1 MIMGFGKRGA
11 GDAPPARPSV
21 QPQQLSESDGVLS
34 VRTRVAN
41 DGGLDRGFIGLA
53 VGVVVLSAGGAIAA
67 PSVFNM
73 FGGGVRPISEIVT
86 GLTQDQIKVALAT
99 EAFPDEGGRAFM
111 ASLEQHFPR
120 SYQQLLGNLT
130 NAASSGADRDGLALT
145 VSAWSMDFGRD
156 NLQYFGRTG
165 VEGFDEMLDIAS
177 DGLAVMNK
185 ELGSCKLDA
194 LQKLAEDPMSFA
206 SITGYGSDA
215 YKTSMRANA
224 AFVELAARGRK
235 EHASVA
241 KLNADDSNALQS
253 VFFSILTD
261 PQMMSIIQ
269 NAMSTSG
276 GTPEEMQQALAQ
288 NIDFC
293 QIGRTVI
300 AKLDRLPSGTKSR
313 LLAAAFSGDLLQ
325 GGPMMGIGG
334 TGGMGGLEMS
344 APLFGPQQGM
354 PPEIM
359 KRLQELQ

>member
-1 MIMGFGKRGA
+1 MGFGKRSA
-11 GDAPPARPSV
+11 GDAPPPRPSA
-21 QPQQLSESDGVLS
+21 QPQQHSETGGVMS

-53 VGVVVLSAGGAIAA
+53 AGVVILSAGGAMAA

-73 FGGGVRPISEIVT
+73 FGSGVRPISEIVT
-86 GLTQDQIKVALAT
+86 GLNTDQIKVALAT
-99 EAFPDEGGRAFM
+99 EAFPDERGRAFM
-111 ASLEQHFPR
+111 ASLEQHFPQ
-120 SYQQLLGNLT
+120 SYQQLLGDLSK
-130 NAASSGADRDGLALT
+130 AASSGADRDGLVLT

-156 NLQYFGRTG
+156 NLEYFGRSG

-194 LQKLAEDPMSFA
+194 LQKLAADPMSFA
-206 SITGYGSDA
+206 SLTGYGSDA
-215 YKTSMRANA
+215 YKTSMRAKA
-224 AFVELAARGRK
+224 AFVEFAARGRK
-235 EHASVA
+235 APEPVA
-241 KLNADDSNALQS
+241 QLNADDSNALQS

-261 PQMMSIIQ
+261 PQMMNVVQ
-269 NAMSTSG
+269 NAMWKTG
-276 GTPEEMQQALAQ
+276 GTPEEMQQAVAQ

-325 GGPMMGIGG
+325 GGPMMGMDGM
-334 TGGMGGLEMS
+334 GGMGGLEMS
-344 APLFGPQQGM
+344 APLLGPPQGM
-354 PPEIM
+354 PPEVM

>member
-1 MIMGFGKRGA
+1 MGFGKRSA
-11 GDAPPARPSV
+11 GDAPPPRPSA
-21 QPQQLSESDGVLS
+21 QPQQYSETDGVIS

-53 VGVVVLSAGGAIAA
+53 AGVVILSAGGAMAA

-73 FGGGVRPISEIVT
+73 FGSGVRPISEIVT
-86 GLTQDQIKVALAT
+86 GLDQNQIKVALAT
-99 EAFPDEGGRAFM
+99 EAFPDERGRAFM
-111 ASLEQHFPR
+111 AALEQHFPQ
-120 SYQQLLGNLT
+120 SHQQLLGNLA
-130 NAASSGADRDGLALT
+130 NAASAGADRDGLVLT

-156 NLQYFGRTG
+156 NLEYFGRSG

-194 LQKLAEDPMSFA
+194 LQKLAEDPTSFA
-206 SITGYGSDA
+206 SLTGYGSDA

-224 AFVELAARGRK
+224 AFVEFAARGRK
-235 EHASVA
+235 APATVA

-261 PQMMSIIQ
+261 PQMMNIVQ
-269 NAMSTSG
+269 NAMWKTG
-276 GTPEEMQQALAQ
+276 GTPEEMQQAVAQ

-325 GGPMMGIGG
+325 GGPMMGM
-334 TGGMGGLEMS
+334 GGMGGAGGLEMS
-344 APLFGPQQGM
+344 APLFGPPQGM
-354 PPEIM
+354 PPEVM